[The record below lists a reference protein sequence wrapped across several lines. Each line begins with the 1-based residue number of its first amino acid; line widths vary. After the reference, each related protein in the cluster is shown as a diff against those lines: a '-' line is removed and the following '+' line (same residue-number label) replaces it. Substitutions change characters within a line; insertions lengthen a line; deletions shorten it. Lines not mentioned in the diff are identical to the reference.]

1 MVNGRLVRRS
11 SEELAAESDMA
22 ITVVTSRNQKYRHIK
37 YAFMHAE
44 TGMGGGF
51 LPELVVVKAARAST
65 VPAAT
70 KLNARMANIVSLGE
84 VFC

>member
-1 MVNGRLVRRS
+1 
-11 SEELAAESDMA
+11 
-22 ITVVTSRNQKYRHIK
+22 
-37 YAFMHAE
+37 
-44 TGMGGGF
+44 MGGGF